1 MSGGRVDVQQHRFI
15 EEYTARSNAD
25 LYASVF
31 NVTRL
36 RQLSKRNMQDALKIC
51 GVLWVA
57 ISIRYVEEWT
67 VKIMDSLR
75 VGFQKGY
82 LVRHSQV
89 ELA

>member
-1 MSGGRVDVQQHRFI
+1 
-15 EEYTARSNAD
+15 
-25 LYASVF
+25 
-31 NVTRL
+31 
-36 RQLSKRNMQDALKIC
+36 MQDALKIC